1 MKLNSTVALTLIL
14 LTMMLGSGFVSGLW
28 GFTLG
33 HEALKGVSQPDVSP
47 TKKLATDKQANPGK
61 EGIAILSEEEILSV
75 VNDYVN
81 GKGKEEAEQEKK
93 EKEQKQEQEAETKAE
108 NNESDR
114 AESEDNEDEE
124 QIASAN
130 ENFPI
135 KSQDRGVVVEVVEA
149 KQEGG
154 SMLLKVNLQNDGE
167 EVVRFLYSFL
177 DVRDDQGKALS
188 AITEGLPGELP
199 ANGEKFSG
207 TVRIPTALLE
217 DSQQLS
223 MALTD
228 YPDQKLQLKLSDIPV
243 VR

>member
-1 MKLNSTVALTLIL
+1 TVALTLIL

-47 TKKLATDKQANPGK
+47 TKKLATDKQATPGK
-61 EGIAILSEEEILSV
+61 EGIAILTEEEILAS
-75 VNDYVN
+75 VNDYIN

-93 EKEQKQEQEAETKAE
+93 EKEQEKEEEAKKAETE
-108 NNESDR
+108 
-114 AESEDNEDEE
+114 ESEEADAEDNGDEE
-124 QIASAN
+124 EVASTN
-130 ENFPI
+130 ENFPV
-135 KSQDRGVVVEVVEA
+135 KSQDRNVIMEVVEA